1 MVGANG
7 ASKHDHA
14 TILVL
19 DYGSQYTQLITR
31 RVREVGLF
39 SLLFPGD
46 ASLVS
51 DEVSGVGFRALACSR
66 LKGVLPKENTHARAL
81 PSPNTPWWG

>member
-1 MVGANG
+1 MGRACKQHILCAAKQQASAVNVASMVATEGH
-7 ASKHDHA
+7 S

-51 DEVSGVGFRALACSR
+51 SLPPSACS
-66 LKGVLPKENTHARAL
+66 LQGTCSSQPA
-81 PSPNTPWWG
+81 P